1 MKPYKLFLLD
11 MDGTIYLGNQLFPQ
25 VKDMLASIASN
36 HGKVKYI
43 TNNSS
48 KSVSAYIEKLNQ
60 WGISTTREDF
70 YTSSMATSRYIL
82 EHYKDALVYLVGTS
96 SLKEE
101 LLSEGI
107 RVTESIEDSIGVI
120 LIGYDT
126 ELTYQKLYDISMLL
140 SKRDL
145 PYIATNP
152 DKTCPTEFGFV
163 PDCGSFVDMIENAT
177 KKRPY
182 FIGKPNPMMIDFAI
196 QTTPFNKEETLVVG
210 DRLHTDILSGINASV
225 DTCLVL
231 TGESTLDEANK
242 TAFPPKYI
250 YKTIGDLY
258 EAYKKAIL

>member
-11 MDGTIYLGNQLFPQ
+11 MDGTIYLGNQLFPY
-25 VKDMLASIASN
+25 VKEMLSTIAYN
-36 HGKVKYI
+36 QGKVKYI

-48 KSVSAYIEKLNQ
+48 KSVSAYIDKLNHF
-60 WGISTTREDF
+60 GISTTKEDF
-70 YTSSMATSRYIL
+70 YTSSMATARYL
-82 EHYKDALVYLVGTS
+82 KNHHKDALVYLVGTT

-101 LLSEGI
+101 LEQEGI
-107 RVTESIEDSIGVI
+107 LVTESIEDSIGVI

-126 ELTYQKLYDISMLL
+126 ELTYQKLYDITYLL
-140 SKRDL
+140 TKRDL

-177 KKRPY
+177 KKRPF
-182 FIGKPNPMMIDFAI
+182 FIGKPNPMMIDYAI
-196 QTTPFNKEETLVVG
+196 QTTPFSKEETLVIG

-231 TGESTLDEANK
+231 TGESTIEEAN
-242 TAFPPKYI
+242 TTVFPPKYI
-250 YKTIGDLY
+250 FNTIGDVY
-258 EAYKKAIL
+258 EAYKKAIK